1 MYTILGYMAGFLGI
15 ALGFF
20 IHFIILSNITSFG
33 VPYFSPYIPFSHS
46 YKSNDTYPIYPIW
59 KRENRNSIFNTRK
72 PSVEEPISMNWR
84 HNDK

>member
-33 VPYFSPYIPFSHS
+33 ISYFSPYIPFSHS
-46 YKSNDTYPIYPIW
+46 SKNSDTYYMNPVW
-59 KRENRNSIFNTRK
+59 KRERRSRIFNTRK
-72 PSVEEPISMNWR
+72 PVAEEPISMKWR